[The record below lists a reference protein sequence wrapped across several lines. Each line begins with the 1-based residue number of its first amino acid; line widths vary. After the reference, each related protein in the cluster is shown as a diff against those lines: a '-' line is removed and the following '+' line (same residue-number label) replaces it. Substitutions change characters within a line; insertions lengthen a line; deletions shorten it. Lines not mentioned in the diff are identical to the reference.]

1 MALTQDHEGLG
12 GWRLVVGVGIPGRG
26 YIRKPGGMVNNKEYS
41 ESSVMK
47 PLCWVF
53 LLRTSDV
60 RLPSRRARVREAVS
74 AAEPTALF
82 HVRL

>member
-26 YIRKPGGMVNNKEYS
+26 YSRKPGGMVNNKEYS

-47 PLCWVF
+47 PLCWVV
-53 LLRTSDV
+53 LLSAPYK
-60 RLPSRRARVREAVS
+60 LESSEKREV
-74 AAEPTALF
+74 
-82 HVRL
+82 